1 MVQGTEVLIVA
12 STLADN
18 DVDSSEDDLIVV
30 SVGNPMGGIVTK
42 VEGNITFVS
51 TGYAGDPADFEYVVE
66 NGAGTSATGNVY
78 VNVTA
83 LTPIEAYI
91 YHNEGLL
98 NEKLSSYQPP
108 SVTDIFNT
116 WGRYDGNY
124 FYENKDA
131 PEISTNAAAWQLL
144 SDPDRVSMPLNA
156 YPYNGFVS
164 PEKLQT
170 PHSRLPCARL
180 MAITTP
186 SGWLSPLSAL
196 TG

>member
-1 MVQGTEVLIVA
+1 MEVQEVPLVIATADTYEMVQGTEVLIDA

-18 DVDSSEDDLIVV
+18 DVDSSEGDLIVV

-98 NEKLSSYQPP
+98 NKKSPRISPPALPTSSIP
-108 SVTDIFNT
+108 
-116 WGRYDGNY
+116 GG
-124 FYENKDA
+124 
-131 PEISTNAAAWQLL
+131 
-144 SDPDRVSMPLNA
+144 
-156 YPYNGFVS
+156 
-164 PEKLQT
+164 
-170 PHSRLPCARL
+170 
-180 MAITTP
+180 
-186 SGWLSPLSAL
+186 AL
-196 TG
+196 TGTTSMRTRMLRKSARMRRPGSS